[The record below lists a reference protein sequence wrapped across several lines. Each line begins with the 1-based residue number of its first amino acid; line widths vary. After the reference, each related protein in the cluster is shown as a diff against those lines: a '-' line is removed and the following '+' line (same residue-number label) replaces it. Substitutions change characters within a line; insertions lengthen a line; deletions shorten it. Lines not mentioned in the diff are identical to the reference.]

1 MSTEA
6 DFDSFVSRAS
16 AAHIRLKLDE
26 APDLSTRRPD
36 ALFHLPLLALTVLTI
51 ASSIRD
57 GVPTS
62 EIGTWTA
69 LTIQRAFTGLDLSPQ
84 RLRFSVVLRK
94 RCADAL
100 VFLEGAGLTEV
111 SGGSARVVRATQEGR
126 EVVRKAAGETES
138 EAGVLVRGLRRSFL
152 AVSKTGRELL

>member
-1 MSTEA
+1 MSAEQE
-6 DFDSFVSRAS
+6 FDAFISRAT
-16 AAHIRLKLDE
+16 AAQVRLKLEE

-51 ASSIRD
+51 ASTYRD

-62 EIGTWTA
+62 EIGTWCA

-111 SGGSARVVRATQEGR
+111 SRGANRLVSATSAGR
-126 EVVRKAAGETES
+126 DLVRKAAAEPES
-138 EAGVLVRGLRRSFL
+138 EAGVLVRGLTRSFL
-152 AVSKTGRELL
+152 AANKTGRELL